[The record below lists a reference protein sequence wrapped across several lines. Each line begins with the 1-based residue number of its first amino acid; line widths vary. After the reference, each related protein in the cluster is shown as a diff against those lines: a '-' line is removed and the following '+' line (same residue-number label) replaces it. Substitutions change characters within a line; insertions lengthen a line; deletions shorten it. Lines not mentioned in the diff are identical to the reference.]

1 MGSICSSEDKT
12 QTRGGGLDTKLDREH
27 QALMDQVANSSK

>member
-12 QTRGGGLDTKLDREH
+12 QTRGALDTKLDREH